1 MLAELRKGSFTT
13 MYLHTRLL
21 LGIAAVTLAA
31 LLLSVLVPL
40 GSVRPDVN
48 RETDSTLQLSTL
60 LVAVEDRVRAA
71 SDPAAA
77 LAAAAAAVRQSQP
90 LRHVRITLQ
99 DAAGRAVAATALDA
113 DQGGW
118 LANELADG
126 SGRAQL
132 SYPLNWAGDP
142 LGQLQVSANPRSEVS
157 EIEERVES
165 DVLLLVMVILAMA
178 GAVYFTVRRGLRPV
192 GQIQTALAQLQAG
205 ELATR
210 LPHFRLKDLDNI
222 SDSFNHCAAAMQSAA
237 AQRRTLSLRL
247 IAVEE
252 EERRRLARELHDELG
267 QCLTAIK
274 VDAAFMEREARG
286 VLPGV
291 VACAHGVGEVIDS
304 IMALTRSML
313 ARLRPH
319 ELETVGLRGTL
330 EDLVSGW
337 QARLADRFRCALIFD
352 GPIDSLSPQLNITVY
367 RLIQECLTNAVRHS
381 RARVIA
387 IRIEVAD
394 DQVRLRVEESEL
406 GPATAAEG
414 SGGTGLDGMRERV
427 AAQGGELQLLWQPT
441 GGMLLTA
448 WMPNGVEDDR

>member
-1 MLAELRKGSFTT
+1 

-21 LGIAAVTLAA
+21 LGIAAVTFAA
-31 LLLSVLVPL
+31 LLLSVLIPL

-48 RETDSTLQLSTL
+48 RETDSTLQLTTL

-71 SDPAAA
+71 PDPVAA

-132 SYPLNWAGDP
+132 SYPLNWSGGTIGG
-142 LGQLQVSANPRSEVS
+142 LRVSANPRSEVS

-178 GAVYFTVRRGLRPV
+178 GAVYFMVRRGLRPV
-192 GQIQTALAQLQAG
+192 GQIQMALARLQAG
-205 ELATR
+205 ELSTR
-210 LPHFRLKDLDNI
+210 LPHFRLKDLDDI
-222 SDSFNHCAAAMQSAA
+222 SDSFNHCAEAMQSAA

-291 VACAHGVGEVIDS
+291 VTCAQGVGEVVDS

-337 QARLADRFRCALIFD
+337 QARMADRFRCALNFA
-352 GPIDSLSPQLNITVY
+352 GPVDSLSPELNITVY

-387 IRIEVAD
+387 IGIEVAD
-394 DQVRLRVEESEL
+394 DRVRLRVEESEVAP
-406 GPATAAEG
+406 GTAPDA

-448 WMPNGVEDDR
+448 WMPNGVEDGR